1 MCQNYL
7 AIFLSIHISFQGN
20 RQLNSNP
27 TKMFCDRHQVNE
39 KGCSLAALG
48 GDKPLDFFS
57 KKKKCYWVR
66 NIATLDKNILT
77 REITWTSCYII

>member
-20 RQLNSNP
+20 QDLFESDKNVLRQTS
-27 TKMFCDRHQVNE
+27 TNE

-48 GDKPLDFFS
+48 GYKPLEFFS
-57 KKKKCYWVR
+57 KKKKNV
-66 NIATLDKNILT
+66 IGL
-77 REITWTSCYII
+77 ETSQHLIKIF